1 MIKKMMTAAFVSIA
15 LIGSSF
21 AQSSASA
28 VLQKVSNTLKASKG
42 ATANFTYSTTD
53 KNQHKLGT
61 ISGTI
66 ALKGNKYYIKQGDNE
81 IFSNGQK
88 TWNFNGSD
96 EVTVG
101 TVNSNGGTLDPQKLL
116 SGNFVEKDLKSKMVS
131 SAGSFYVIDLT
142 PVDARKNFKKVTVY
156 VNKAKN
162 MITKAT
168 VLEKGGN
175 TVSFNMTDINTSA
188 SLPDSKFVFNP
199 AQHPGVE
206 VIN

>member
-28 VLQKVSNTLKASKG
+28 VLKKVSNTLKASKG

-61 ISGTI
+61 INGTI
-66 ALKGNKYYIKQGDNE
+66 ALKGNKYYIKQGETE

-88 TWNFNGSD
+88 TWNFNGMD
-96 EVTVG
+96 EVTVA
-101 TVNSNGGTLDPQKLL
+101 TANNGSGTLDPQKLL
-116 SGNFVEKDLKSKMVS
+116 SGNFVDKDFHSKMVS
-131 SAGSFYVIDLT
+131 SDGSFYVIDLT
-142 PVDARKNFKKVTVY
+142 PVDARKNFTKVTVY
-156 VNKAKN
+156 VNKSKN
-162 MITKAT
+162 MITKAK
-168 VLEKGGN
+168 VLEKRGN
-175 TVSFNMTDINTSA
+175 TISFNMTNINTNA
-188 SLPDSKFVFNP
+188 SLPDSKFVFDP
-199 AQHPGVE
+199 AAHPGVE

>member
-1 MIKKMMTAAFVSIA
+1 MIKKIMTAAFVSIA

-21 AQSSASA
+21 AQSSASE
-28 VLQKVSNTLKASKG
+28 VLQKVSNSLKGTKG
-42 ATANFTYSTTD
+42 ATANFTYSTMD

-61 ISGTI
+61 INGTI
-66 ALKGNKYYIKQGDNE
+66 ALKGNKYYIKQGENE

-96 EVTVG
+96 EVTVS
-101 TVNSNGGTLDPQKLL
+101 TVDPSSGTLNPQKLL
-116 SGNFVEKDLKSKMVS
+116 SGNFVQTDFKSSMVS
-131 SAGSFYVIDLT
+131 SSGSYYVIALT

-175 TVSFNMTDINTSA
+175 TVSFNMTDINTGA
-188 SLPDSKFVFNP
+188 SLPDSKFVFN
-199 AQHPGVE
+199 AAAHPGVE